1 MSASVNTGSSPA
13 AAAPASAAPAA
24 VAPAHAAALSPPGT
38 PASVA
43 PTPFDAHCG
52 NVKVPAHER
61 LVLENGLTLIV
72 VPRHDVPLVA
82 FNAVLRG
89 GECAGAPGKPGVAS
103 LVAGLLEKGAG
114 ARDAFEFVDAVEN
127 AGGTFHAGA
136 GPESIA
142 IRGQFL
148 ARDQRLMLELLA
160 DALLRPRFEAE
171 ELEILRTRHVELIKA
186 AKDSD
191 PSELIGTY
199 GRAFL
204 FGAHPYGRP
213 VMGSE
218 RSLASI
224 TRADILDYYRKHFG
238 SDRLTLVIAGDVDT
252 VWLKNAV
259 REYFAEWRPAG
270 PLRALAPTR
279 RLGERRVLVVDSP
292 GSVQTHFWIGN
303 VGVDRHYPQRAALD
317 LVNTLYGGR
326 FTSILNTEL
335 RVKSGLSYG
344 ARAGFVRGSVA
355 GEFAIRSFAQTEQ
368 AGRAVELA
376 LGTLEHLR
384 RLAVTPEMLNSA
396 RAYVLGQYPLEFE
409 TTADWAVALGELE
422 LYRLD
427 RGYIENYGAQ
437 LREVTLEQMRAVME
451 AAYPDPAELA
461 IVLIGDAQ
469 ALRDPLRSLG
479 PATVIPLTSTDFG
492 AAAAT

>member
-1 MSASVNTGSSPA
+1 VNATAINKGPQENTA
-13 AAAPASAAPAA
+13 IA
-24 VAPAHAAALSPPGT
+24 V
-38 PASVA
+38 

-61 LVLENGLTLIV
+61 IVLDNGLTLIV

-89 GECAGAPGKPGVAS
+89 GECAGAAGKPGVAS
-103 LVAGLLEKGAG
+103 LVAALLQKGAG
-114 ARDAFEFVDAVEN
+114 PRDAFEFVDAVEN

-160 DALLRPRFEAE
+160 DALLRPRFATP
-171 ELEILRTRHVELIKA
+171 ELEILRARHVELIKA

-204 FGAHPYGRP
+204 FGEHPYGRP
-213 VMGSE
+213 VIGSE
-218 RSLASI
+218 SSLARV
-224 TRADILDYYRKHFG
+224 TRNDILDYYQQHFG
-238 SDRLTLVIAGDVDT
+238 ADRLTLVIAGDVDT
-252 VWLKNAV
+252 QWLKSAV
-259 REYFAEWRPAG
+259 QEYFASWQPARPL
-270 PLRALAPTR
+270 PALAPTT

-292 GSVQTHFWIGN
+292 GSVQTYFWIGN
-303 VGVDRHYPQRAALD
+303 AGVDRHYPQRAALD

-368 AGRAVELA
+368 AGKAVDLA
-376 LGTLEHLR
+376 LGTLEHLK
-384 RLAVTPEMLNSA
+384 RLAVTAEMLNSA
-396 RAYVLGQYPLEFE
+396 RAYVLGQYPLDFE
-409 TTADWAVALGELE
+409 TAADWAVALGEIE
-422 LYRLD
+422 LYGLGS
-427 RGYIENYGAQ
+427 GYIEHYGAQ
-437 LREVTLEQMRAVME
+437 LRDVSLEQMREVIDS
-451 AAYPDPAELA
+451 AYPRPEEVA

-469 ALRDPLRSLG
+469 ALRGPVSSLG
-479 PATVIPLTSTDFG
+479 PATVIPLTRTDFG
-492 AAAAT
+492 VSGDA